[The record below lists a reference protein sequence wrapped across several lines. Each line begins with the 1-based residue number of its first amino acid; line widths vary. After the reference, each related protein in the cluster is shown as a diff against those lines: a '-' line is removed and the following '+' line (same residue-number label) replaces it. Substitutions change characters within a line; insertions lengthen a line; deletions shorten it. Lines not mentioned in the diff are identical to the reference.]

1 MSVTPSI
8 SLILLPA
15 LAVLSLGGC
24 SWYGAKPEVPSSEV
38 IVRTT
43 PAGADCELLGAG
55 EFRADVQ
62 TPARLRVRND
72 ASPIAVTCSM
82 ENYRPV
88 HGTLVIS
95 SKGWLGQTTDAIAGL
110 GADSLSLVGLDSG
123 DGASAKPASVPVFD
137 ATLKPVVPQLIKK
150 SE

>member
-1 MSVTPSI
+1 MSLRPSI
-8 SLILLPA
+8 SLIFLPA
-15 LAVLSLGGC
+15 LTALSLGGC
-24 SWYGAKPEVPSSEV
+24 AWYGPKPEAPSSEV
-38 IVRTT
+38 LVRTS
-43 PAGADCELLGAG
+43 PPGADCELVGAG

-72 ASPIAVTCSM
+72 ASPIAVTCNM

-95 SKGWLGQTTDAIAGL
+95 SKGWLSQTTDAIAGI

-123 DGASAKPASVPVFD
+123 DSSQPKPPPVPVFD

-150 SE
+150 TE